1 MRVRWIGL
9 TLALALLGVAIG
21 YGVGALGEDA
31 PSTFSPA
38 APVPAQSPSIPVD
51 PPPTFAPDI
60 DYPPLQ
66 PDLVYA
72 PKRLGPPAFQWSFV
86 VPATW
91 ALERIGVF
99 ENRWRPV
106 GEPTEGGYAVRTKIV
121 NERLTNEQMVAQKL
135 SAIESIYEDVEVIE
149 QTTDQL
155 YFSYRDGNGRQR
167 FNAFAWYTAPA
178 REAAEFEMSVVGRRI
193 DLPGLEDLFETV
205 ADSVEKVVP
214 GQ

>member
-9 TLALALLGVAIG
+9 TLALALLAAAVGFGVA
-21 YGVGALGEDA
+21 ALGDDQ

-38 APVPAQSPSIPVD
+38 APVPAESPSIPVD

-72 PKRLGPPAFQWSFV
+72 PRRLGPPAFQWSFV
-86 VPATW
+86 VPADW
-91 ALERIGVF
+91 KVERIGVF

-106 GEPTEGGYAVRTKIV
+106 DEPTEGGYAVRAKIV

-135 SAIESIYEDVEVIE
+135 SAVRGIYEDVEVIE
-149 QTTDQL
+149 QTDDEL
-155 YFSYRDGNGRQR
+155 YFSYRDGNDRQR
-167 FNAFAWYTAPA
+167 FNAFAWYTALA

-205 ADSVEKVVP
+205 TASVEKVRP